1 MQDNDNQ
8 ESKSRR
14 VSFAATAHVRL
25 FEKEEQEMDIEEQE
39 LQKTL
44 EMFHP
49 TKVNKDF
56 DLSIHE
62 EYLQF
67 NSVNRLLILKF
78 RVHLKQFRWT
88 CRLFVAS
95 CPPQHKRLQRN
106 LPTLP
111 SS

>member
-8 ESKSRR
+8 EAKSRR

-62 EYLQF
+62 EYLRSKIA
-67 NSVNRLLILKF
+67 NLLSISKF
-78 RVHLKQFRWT
+78 KVLLKQ
-88 CRLFVAS
+88 
-95 CPPQHKRLQRN
+95 LQ
-106 LPTLP
+106 
-111 SS
+111 